1 MEQTYTLINAIIVVH
16 GSATSGVLP
25 PTIVENIGKFTETLH
40 KIHEFVEAQR
50 TGNKIK
56 KFLRQGELSMLF
68 RDCQSGLKQGL
79 DFFQIGGANIMTD
92 LSKMRQEAE
101 QRNQEV
107 LRMIGEL
114 SDTTSSDGLS
124 MTSRLYSGSHNSS
137 TSISMLPS
145 EPKIFHG
152 RDSELSDILQLFNQ
166 GTPRIAILG
175 SGGMGKTSLAR
186 AVIHHAQI
194 KTRYQQHCFF
204 VACDSASS
212 TVELAALI
220 GVNIGLKPGR
230 DLSQAVVQ
238 HFSSSPSNL
247 LVLDNLETLWEPMEY
262 IEHLA
267 LMITMRGA
275 ERPGTMQWTRPFL
288 QPLKPL
294 DQDAARKTFIDIADE
309 NHNFDEVDKV
319 LSLTDNMPLAVSLI
333 AHLVDSEG
341 CSNVLA
347 RWEREKISVI
357 SVGTDKEANLEISI
371 SLSLSSPRLNRHSR
385 DLLSLLSMLP
395 DGLSDVELVQS
406 KLPIGNVLG
415 CKAAL
420 IGTALAY
427 SNEQKCLKA
436 LVPIR
441 EYMNK
446 IQPPS
451 ENLIR
456 PLFKHFQFL
465 LKFFENHQGSENV
478 QLMGQGATP
487 LIHQVH
493 NILPHSEDHH
503 LRTYVITEIFRS
515 LGGTGISDLDT
526 LVTKGLNHFEHFDD
540 PDLKCRFYACIAHYY
555 WGSASDPVKTI
566 ELFQAAVSL
575 AHSTGNTKRHSI
587 ALYNLASMNERIGDY
602 STAQLQAFEA
612 QRLARISANLFAEA
626 RALHIQARCLKWFGD
641 YSRSVSTL
649 KRSMHLLGLCGL
661 SGGRT
666 YLSIMNEQA
675 EIHKLKSEYL
685 EAYNIHVQNLK
696 EMPADQ
702 GERNRGYVL
711 LNIADLGVHMGY
723 PTDSVLRNLDAAR
736 NIFETPEV
744 IVGLAMCD
752 ATLGHFHLHK
762 GEFHEAKM
770 IFEQC
775 IKLWTG
781 KSTQIIFYCLEQ
793 LGNVSCWPEKH
804 SMSSWTVLFL
814 ALSLKSTNR
823 LGMYQALQF
832 LGDIFLSHNDEDTAV
847 SLFTVA
853 LEGFTAMDVHRSR
866 AECMLRL
873 GDIHKRCNDLLKAV
887 GHWETARPLFKRS
900 SQAKQIV
907 QIDEMLASVGKDVH
921 QQHRENLVKLAELKI
936 SSGISDETEDDL
948 EDENKDLDAMKLPAP
963 NYFVEYLLKVLYDPI
978 VLGQPLLPLA
988 ALGAPIQLGRKY
1000 NLAHIT
1006 RINPTTLNAY
1016 DDALLL
1022 VNGVCVQP
1030 DADCATTGSP
1040 PTSQCWRMSTASQ
1053 RPLPAVYYRTLVVG
1067 NNNSPLLDG
1076 LTRASLPLLDLCR
1089 CLIGRERLPR
1099 CCGAAQVRQGVPDAL
1114 RRVHA
1119 GGCRGDGDR
1128 AQEGVG
1134 GVAGI
1139 L

>member
-1 MEQTYTLINAIIVVH
+1 MPSQPTASQVRLNNITTCLMMTINALQLLATNFDTPFLQAISNTTQSLLDHIQAVKQNKDSCVQLMEQTYTLINAIIVVH
-16 GSATSGVLP
+16 GNSATSGVLP
-25 PTIVENIGKFTETLH
+25 PTILENIGKFTETLH
-40 KIHEFVEAQR
+40 KIHTFVEAQR
-50 TGNKIK
+50 AGNKIK

-68 RDCQSGLKQGL
+68 KDCQSGLKQGL

-124 MTSRLYSGSHNSS
+124 MTSRVYSGSRNSS

-238 HFSSSPSNL
+238 HFSSSPSSL
-247 LVLDNLETLWEPMEY
+247 LVLDNLETLWEPMECRSDIEEFLSLLAD

-275 ERPGTMQWTRPFL
+275 ERPGKMQWTRPFL

-309 NHNFDEVDKV
+309 NHNLDEVDKV

-341 CSNVLA
+341 CPNVLA

-357 SVGTDKEANLEISI
+357 SLGTDKEANLEISI

-406 KLPIGNVLG
+406 KLPIRNVLG

-427 SNEQKCLKA
+427 SNEQKRLKA

-465 LKFFENHQGSENV
+465 LKFFEDHRGSEKVSATVSQISSNLANIQNILHNGLQQGHPELNDTIYSICHLNV
-478 QLMGQGATP
+478 FSRLVGQGITP

-503 LRTYVITEIFRS
+503 LRTYVISELLQCWRETI
-515 LGGTGISDLDT
+515 ISDPDT

-540 PDLKCRFYACIAHYY
+540 PDLKCRFYICIADYY
-555 WGSASDPVKTI
+555 QGSASDLVKAI
-566 ELFQAAVSL
+566 EFCQAAVSL
-575 AHSTGNTKRHSI
+575 AHSTGNTKRHSE
-587 ALYNLASMNERIGDY
+587 ALCNLASMNERIGDY

-612 QRLARISANLFAEA
+612 QRLARISANLLAEA
-626 RALHIQARCLKWFGD
+626 HALNIQAKCLKWFGD

-661 SGGRT
+661 SGGRA
-666 YLSIMNEQA
+666 YRNFMIEQA
-675 EIHKLKSEYL
+675 
-685 EAYNIHVQNLK
+685 
-696 EMPADQ
+696 
-702 GERNRGYVL
+702 
-711 LNIADLGVHMGY
+711 
-723 PTDSVLRNLDAAR
+723 
-736 NIFETPEV
+736 
-744 IVGLAMCD
+744 
-752 ATLGHFHLHK
+752 
-762 GEFHEAKM
+762 
-770 IFEQC
+770 
-775 IKLWTG
+775 
-781 KSTQIIFYCLEQ
+781 
-793 LGNVSCWPEKH
+793 
-804 SMSSWTVLFL
+804 
-814 ALSLKSTNR
+814 
-823 LGMYQALQF
+823 
-832 LGDIFLSHNDEDTAV
+832 
-847 SLFTVA
+847 
-853 LEGFTAMDVHRSR
+853 
-866 AECMLRL
+866 
-873 GDIHKRCNDLLKAV
+873 DIH
-887 GHWETARPLFKRS
+887 
-900 SQAKQIV
+900 
-907 QIDEMLASVGKDVH
+907 M
-921 QQHRENLVKLAELKI
+921 
-936 SSGISDETEDDL
+936 
-948 EDENKDLDAMKLPAP
+948 
-963 NYFVEYLLKVLYDPI
+963 
-978 VLGQPLLPLA
+978 
-988 ALGAPIQLGRKY
+988 
-1000 NLAHIT
+1000 
-1006 RINPTTLNAY
+1006 
-1016 DDALLL
+1016 
-1022 VNGVCVQP
+1022 
-1030 DADCATTGSP
+1030 
-1040 PTSQCWRMSTASQ
+1040 
-1053 RPLPAVYYRTLVVG
+1053 
-1067 NNNSPLLDG
+1067 
-1076 LTRASLPLLDLCR
+1076 
-1089 CLIGRERLPR
+1089 
-1099 CCGAAQVRQGVPDAL
+1099 
-1114 RRVHA
+1114 
-1119 GGCRGDGDR
+1119 
-1128 AQEGVG
+1128 
-1134 GVAGI
+1134 
-1139 L
+1139 